1 MVGDVLIGSAQHAVV
16 MRLIQKRLFR
26 SSGGPLQGFPTCDR
40 YSLSSGV
47 TTQPVL

>member
-1 MVGDVLIGSAQHAVV
+1 MVGDVLIGSAQHRGYA
-16 MRLIQKRLFR
+16 LIQKRLFR

-47 TTQPVL
+47 TTQPAL